1 MKTLLPFLL
10 EKTRQCLVFAIKT
23 LVLPPKAESNSAPRE
38 DGVLKRRTRPLRAAY
53 ASFSPF
59 QKKIFYVL
67 AAASGVSIAG
77 LFLALNSYFLVEVP
91 LRGGMLTEGI
101 IGTPRFINPL
111 LAISDADRD
120 LSALVYSGLMRATP
134 DGELLPDLAEKYT
147 VSEDGLTYTF
157 TLKEDLVWHD
167 GEPVS
172 ADDVV
177 FTFTKVQ
184 DPLLKSP
191 KRVNWEGVAV
201 KKIDERTVALALMQP
216 YSPFLENTAGFGIL
230 PRHIWE
236 KVGTEQFGFA
246 NFNVSPIGS
255 GPYKI
260 ADISSDSSGIP
271 VYYDLVPF
279 KRYSLGS
286 PYIATIRIRFYA
298 NEEALLG
305 ALRNKEIGA
314 VNAVTPSKAVE
325 FADADDRTIET
336 YRLPRVFGV
345 FLNQNQKNMF
355 AQKAVREALAV
366 GIDREA
372 IVASVL
378 GGYGAALQGPLPPGA
393 LGFVEKEETADAPVG
408 TSTTPAETAAA
419 ILEKAGWKPDE
430 ETGILRRKTKTT
442 NDTLSFTLAVPDT
455 DELRRA
461 AELVKE
467 QWAALGADITLRV
480 FDAGDLQ
487 QNIIRPRRYDA
498 LFFGEIIG
506 RESDPFAF
514 WHSSQRNDPGLNI
527 ALYTNITVDDLL
539 LRARKEEDR
548 DKRAA
553 IYGEF
558 QNEIKK
564 DTPAVFVYSPDFLYI
579 HPWEVRGLTA
589 GTITVPSERF
599 LDVHRWFMKTDK
611 VWRIFKQQKI

>member
-1 MKTLLPFLL
+1 
-10 EKTRQCLVFAIKT
+10 
-23 LVLPPKAESNSAPRE
+23 
-38 DGVLKRRTRPLRAAY
+38 
-53 ASFSPF
+53 
-59 QKKIFYVL
+59 
-67 AAASGVSIAG
+67 
-77 LFLALNSYFLVEVP
+77 
-91 LRGGMLTEGI
+91 
-101 IGTPRFINPL
+101 
-111 LAISDADRD
+111 
-120 LSALVYSGLMRATP
+120 
-134 DGELLPDLAEKYT
+134 
-147 VSEDGLTYTF
+147 
-157 TLKEDLVWHD
+157 
-167 GEPVS
+167 
-172 ADDVV
+172 
-177 FTFTKVQ
+177 
-184 DPLLKSP
+184 
-191 KRVNWEGVAV
+191 
-201 KKIDERTVALALMQP
+201 
-216 YSPFLENTAGFGIL
+216 
-230 PRHIWE
+230 
-236 KVGTEQFGFA
+236 
-246 NFNVSPIGS
+246 
-255 GPYKI
+255 
-260 ADISSDSSGIP
+260 
-271 VYYDLVPF
+271 
-279 KRYSLGS
+279 
-286 PYIATIRIRFYA
+286 
-298 NEEALLG
+298 
-305 ALRNKEIGA
+305 
-314 VNAVTPSKAVE
+314 
-325 FADADDRTIET
+325 
-336 YRLPRVFGV
+336 
-345 FLNQNQKNMF
+345 
-355 AQKAVREALAV
+355 
-366 GIDREA
+366 
-372 IVASVL
+372 VASVL